1 MKLTFDAPGE
11 PIPKGRP
18 RTVLHNGRIM
28 TYTPKTT
35 VRCEGI
41 IRTCCGIAMKKAGI
55 LQPVPDRL
63 IVSMGFY
70 RSTAHRLDLD
80 NLIKTCLDALNGVA
94 FKDDSQ
100 VVGLVARKY
109 IDRGNPRTEVE
120 IETDV

>member
-1 MKLTFDAPGE
+1 MPGSMATLMICSRTFSS
-11 PIPKGRP
+11 IP
-18 RTVLHNGRIM
+18 RTRFSLANILPG
-28 TYTPKTT
+28 TF
-35 VRCEGI
+35 
-41 IRTCCGIAMKKAGI
+41 IRPCCGIAMKKAGI

-109 IDRGNPRTEVE
+109 IDRGNPRTEGE